1 MIAAVA
7 FVPGPPALVP
17 AVGAGATELADL
29 RAAVRQC
36 LIDAANAAQHVI
48 IVGLGNAGQNPI
60 ALTTN
65 GFADFGGLGV
75 RLRISLNGAD
85 GEPIATTHAVA
96 HPNAQ
101 GIGHNE
107 AHGVYVNA
115 AHGLDVD
122 DMHRIDL
129 DHPHG
134 VNPTR
139 FPVAVGTALWALDEA
154 GISLPRSA
162 VTVTPN
168 SVATVAPLVPQVPTA
183 LVVVGDGTAKR
194 TAKSPG
200 YIDDRAIGFDE
211 EIRAALGSGSPT
223 NLAGLDAELADEL
236 MVSGL
241 APWQAAA
248 RWCAGERTF
257 TGELRYAD
265 APYGVDY
272 PVAIWR

>member
-36 LIDAANAAQHVI
+36 LIDAASAAQHVV
-48 IVGLGNAGQNPI
+48 IVGPGNVGHDPI

-75 RLRISLNGAD
+75 RLRINLNPADAVTSDGANGAGTND
-85 GEPIATTHAVA
+85 
-96 HPNAQ
+96 
-101 GIGHNE
+101 
-107 AHGVYVNA
+107 AHGVGPRENLV
-115 AHGLDVD
+115 GE
-122 DMHRIDL
+122 
-129 DHPHG
+129 
-134 VNPTR
+134 TR

-154 GISLPRSA
+154 GVSLPRSA
-162 VTVTPN
+162 VTVTSA
-168 SVATVAPLVPQVPTA
+168 SVDSLAGLNHEVPTA

-200 YIDDRAIGFDE
+200 YIDDRAIGFDD
-211 EIRAALGSGSPT
+211 EIRAALGSGSPAA
-223 NLAGLDAELADEL
+223 LAALDAELADEL
-236 MVSGL
+236 MVSGW

-248 RWCAGERTF
+248 HWCAGERTF